1 MNKTILGGIELSTEL
16 TCHDKP
22 MIKRSGPYGEFMSCA
37 NFPSCRKKSKMPSNQ
52 ESISK
57 AVAAFADDGN
67 ELEPDKLHLAQK
79 LMKYYHFCTK
89 ASLRQ
94 GGFDDAFKLSPDIIE
109 LPENFWEIIESS
121 EDDTYSFTDE
131 RGHDVY
137 RTFKQDTRKNPVVVG
152 SMFIVGKI
160 YRETKD
166 RNGIP
171 RQSVTQICAP
181 LLYAP
186 ATLQPNNGNM
196 FEVIVEDFLPQLN
209 HKLLDKVFQIDRRAA
224 KIYSEMDLEEFSE
237 QIPFFPLKLEEA
249 KNFLDYLKGHFNL
262 QEIAI
267 PELYNFSEPS
277 LKEEKL
283 NADLRIVPGH
293 ALLIGTEIDYLTVVG
308 ELERLAEWS
317 NFGDTALEHGFLP
330 DNEDLAEIQI
340 DFGDDYDH
348 VKEERLPRFEHGF
361 EAFPLSPTQKTIK
374 DQVRKEP
381 LVTVTGPPG
390 TGKSHTAAAIA
401 LDHVFANKSVLFS
414 SNTQEAIK
422 VLVKKLQE
430 YGGEFMVAESGS
442 APTQRKLAD
451 TLYKLLTPGGLKN
464 IPTQHELDEIKQ
476 AYEEVLV
483 KFAQKTEELQKQ
495 LSLNNEKGTL
505 DTEKKIIED
514 DGISIAD
521 DISKDPE
528 KIQAL
533 VSKGETYINGN
544 FLQSF
549 IGKQA
554 IKKARK
560 ALNTDSEDVEEL
572 GKQSRLLKLNKDIQT
587 IDNDLLPYFD
597 RMFDE
602 LQELNKEKYS
612 LAATW
617 INKNRI
623 FKIHELLDKPNAK
636 KAITYLIK
644 ALRTR
649 QLDLKAEL
657 LGKVPYQLLLAIFP
671 VWASKDNFLS
681 NILPLKPKMFD
692 CVIIDEAS
700 FCRANSAIP
709 ALYRGEHAVVIGD
722 PKQLR
727 PIYARLS
734 KRLKKTAL
742 TQSGLTEVMATE
754 FDFQDKTI
762 FDIASSKVPTH
773 SWFLLDEHY
782 RSAPAII
789 GFSKTHI
796 YDDNLRVMTGRPTNG
811 PSQSVEVINVDGVE
825 DQFTKVNH
833 DEVKKVMQLIDL
845 EIQKDPQCTI
855 GIITPFKEHRDFIEK
870 AIVKNFTQYQIDK
883 HELVG
888 RTVYQ
893 MQGDERDVIILST
906 CFDKDVHAG
915 RLRYFQGTQDNEAS
929 RGVFNVAITRA
940 RKKQYI
946 VTSVSKNDLPAG
958 FYKEYLEYLGKLQ
971 EPLVDVNSIPYKGE
985 QDVYIALSGLG
996 LKVNYQFESCGYK
1009 IDFVVSDGRDCLAI
1023 EYDGP
1028 QHFNENGT
1036 YVDEDIQR
1044 HLTLKRAG
1052 WDIYR
1057 IPYDKWANN
1066 RETCLKEISQ
1076 FFQTEI
1082 SKAS

>member
-1 MNKTILGGIELSTEL
+1 MSTEL
-16 TCHDKP
+16 TCCGKT
-22 MIKRSGPYGEFMSCA
+22 MVKRQGPFGEFMACQD
-37 NFPSCRKKSKMPSNQ
+37 FPNCKNTEKVPRNQ
-52 ESISK
+52 EDISR
-57 AVAAFADDGN
+57 AVTAFAEDGS
-67 ELEPDKLHLAQK
+67 ELDPDKLHLAQK
-79 LMKYYHFCTK
+79 LLKYYHFCTK

-94 GGFDDAFKLSPDIIE
+94 GGFEDAFKLSPDIIE
-109 LPENFWEIIESS
+109 LPSDFWEKIEES
-121 EDDTYSFTDE
+121 EEDSFLFTDE

-137 RTFKQDTRKNPVVVG
+137 RTYKQDTRKNPVVVG
-152 SMFIVGKI
+152 SLFVVGKI
-160 YRETKD
+160 FRELKD

-181 LLYAP
+181 LLFSP
-186 ATLQPNNGNM
+186 ATIEPESGNA
-196 FEVIVEDFLPQLN
+196 FEVIVDDFMPQLN
-209 HKLLDKVFQIDRRAA
+209 HKLLDKVFQLDSKAA
-224 KIYSEMDLEEFSE
+224 KIYSEMDLEEFSD
-237 QIPFFPLKLEEA
+237 QIPFFPLKIDDA

-262 QEIAI
+262 KEIAI
-267 PELYNFSEPS
+267 PNIYDFSETS

-283 NADLRIVPGH
+283 NAQLRIVPAH

-308 ELERLAEWS
+308 ELERLASWK
-317 NFGDTALEHGFLP
+317 NFGDTALEYGFLP
-330 DNEDLAEIQI
+330 DSEDHQEIQV
-340 DFGDDYDH
+340 DLGDEYSQSENE
-348 VKEERLPRFEHGF
+348 KKPRFEHGF

-401 LDHVFANKSVLFS
+401 LDHVFANKTVLFS

-442 APTQRKLAD
+442 APTQRKLSD
-451 TLYKLLTPGGLKN
+451 TLSKLLSPGGLKD
-464 IPTQHELDEIKQ
+464 IPTQEDLDAIK
-476 AYEEVLV
+476 EEYDNVLI
-483 KFAQKTEELQKQ
+483 KFAKKTEELQQQ
-495 LSLNNEKGTL
+495 LSWNNEKGTL
-505 DTEKKIIED
+505 DVERKEIEEIGVSVSD
-514 DGISIAD
+514 NISG
-521 DISKDPE
+521 DPE

-533 VSKGETYINGN
+533 VQKGESYINGS
-544 FLQSF
+544 FLKSF
-549 IGKQA
+549 LGKQA

-560 ALNTDSEDVEEL
+560 ALNTESEDL
-572 GKQSRLLKLNKDIQT
+572 DDLSKQSRLLILNRDIEN
-587 IDNDLLPYFD
+587 IDNNLLPYFD
-597 RMFDE
+597 KLFDE

-623 FKIHELLDKPNAK
+623 FQIHQMLGRPNAK
-636 KAITYLIK
+636 KAINYLIK

-649 QLDLKAEL
+649 ELDLKAEL
-657 LGKVPYQLLLAIFP
+657 LAKVPYQLLLKIFP

-681 NILPLKPKMFD
+681 NILPLKPGMFD

-709 ALYRGEHAVVIGD
+709 ALYRAKHAVVIGD
-722 PKQLR
+722 PHQLR

-762 FDIASSKVPTH
+762 FDIASSKVSID
-773 SWFLLDEHY
+773 SWYLLDEHY
-782 RSAPAII
+782 RSAPSII
-789 GFSKTHI
+789 GFSKKYI
-796 YDDNLRVMTGRPTNG
+796 YGDNLRVMTGRPTNG
-811 PSQSVEVINVDGVE
+811 PSESIEVVNVGGVE

-833 DEVKKVMQLIDL
+833 DEVRKVLQLIDV
-845 EIQKDPQCTI
+845 EINKDPNCTI
-855 GIITPFKEHRDFIEK
+855 AVVTPYKEQRDFIEK

-883 HELVG
+883 HQLVG

-906 CFDKDVHAG
+906 CFDKDVHQG
-915 RLRYFQGTQDNEAS
+915 RLRYFQGSTDNEAS

-946 VTSVSKNDLPAG
+946 VTSVTRNDLPAG
-958 FYKEYLEYLGKLQ
+958 LFKEYLDYLSKLQ
-971 EPLVDVNSIPYKGE
+971 DPVVDVNSIPYKGE
-985 QDVYIALSGLG
+985 QDVFIALSELG
-996 LKVNYQFESCGYK
+996 LKVNYQFNSCGYK
-1009 IDFVVSDGRDCLAI
+1009 IDFVVSDGQSCLAV

-1028 QHFNENGT
+1028 HHFNHDGS

-1057 IPYDKWANN
+1057 IPYDKWESS
-1066 RETCLKEISQ
+1066 REQCLNEISSY
-1076 FFQTEI
+1076 FALETRR
-1082 SKAS
+1082 AS

>member
-1 MNKTILGGIELSTEL
+1 MIKEL
-16 TCHDKP
+16 TCCNKP
-22 MIKRSGPYGEFMSCA
+22 MVKKQGPYGEFMSCA
-37 NFPSCRKKSKMPSNQ
+37 DFPSCRSTARVPRDQ
-52 ESISK
+52 EDIAR
-57 AVAAFADDGN
+57 AVTAFADDGS
-67 ELEPDKLHLAQK
+67 ELDPEKLHIAQK
-79 LMKYYHFCTK
+79 LLKYYHFCTK

-109 LPENFWEIIESS
+109 LPANFWERIEVS
-121 EDDTYSFTDE
+121 ESDSYSFIDD

-137 RTFKQDTRKNPVVVG
+137 RTYKQDTRKNPVVVG
-152 SMFIVGKI
+152 SMFVVGKI

-186 ATLQPNNGNM
+186 ATLEPESGNS
-196 FEVIVEDFLPQLN
+196 FEVVVDDFMPQLN
-209 HKLLDKVFQIDRRAA
+209 HKLLDKVFQIDTKAA
-224 KIYSEMDLEEFSE
+224 KIYSDMDLEEFSE
-237 QIPFFPLKLEEA
+237 QIPFFPLKIDDA
-249 KNFLDYLKGHFNL
+249 KNFLEYLKGHFNL
-262 QEIAI
+262 QKIAI
-267 PELYNFSEPS
+267 PDLEDFLEISF
-277 LKEEKL
+277 KEEKL
-283 NADLRIVPGH
+283 NAELRIVPAH
-293 ALLIGTEIDYLTVVG
+293 AVLIGTEIDYLTVVG
-308 ELERLAEWS
+308 ELERLASWK
-317 NFGDTALEHGFLP
+317 NFADTALESGFFP
-330 DNEDLAEIQI
+330 ESEDLAEIQV
-340 DFGDDYDH
+340 DLGEEYSDTSDQ
-348 VKEERLPRFEHGF
+348 KEPRFEHGF
-361 EAFPLSPTQKTIK
+361 EAFPLSPTQKAIK

-401 LDHVFANKSVLFS
+401 LDHVFANKTVLFS

-430 YGGEFMVAESGS
+430 YGGEFMVAESGG

-451 TLYKLLTPGGLKN
+451 ILSKLLSPGGLKD
-464 IPTQHELDEIKQ
+464 IPTKEDLDEIKEQ
-476 AYEEVLV
+476 YDEVL
-483 KFAQKTEELQKQ
+483 KQFALKTEKLQEQ
-495 LSLNNEKGTL
+495 LSFNNKKGTL
-505 DTEKKIIED
+505 DVERKDLEEV
-514 DGISIAD
+514 GVSVSE
-521 DISKDPE
+521 DISDDPE

-533 VSKGETYINGN
+533 VQKGENYINGN
-544 FLQSF
+544 FLKSF

-560 ALNTDSEDVEEL
+560 ALNTESEDL
-572 GKQSRLLKLNKDIQT
+572 DDLSRQSRLLILNRD
-587 IDNDLLPYFD
+587 IDNIDNNLLPYFD
-597 RMFDE
+597 RLFDE
-602 LQELNKEKYS
+602 LQQLNKEKYS
-612 LAATW
+612 LAAMW

-623 FKIHELLDKPNAK
+623 YQIHQILGRPNAK

-657 LGKVPYQLLLAIFP
+657 LGKVPHQLLLKIFP

-681 NILPLKPKMFD
+681 NILPLKPGMFD

-709 ALYRGEHAVVIGD
+709 ALYRGQHAVVIGD
-722 PKQLR
+722 PMQLR

-762 FDIASSKVPTH
+762 FDIASSKVPND

-796 YDDNLRVMTGRPTNG
+796 YGDNLRVMTGRPTNG
-811 PSQSVEVINVDGVE
+811 PTESVEVINVNGVE

-833 DEVKKVMQLIDL
+833 DEVRKVLELIDL
-845 EIQKDPQCTI
+845 EISKDPTCTI
-855 GIITPFKEHRDFIEK
+855 GVVTPYKEHRDFLEK

-883 HELVG
+883 HQLVG

-906 CFDKDVHAG
+906 CFDKDVHQG
-915 RLRYFQGTQDNEAS
+915 RLRYFQGTSDNEAS

-946 VTSVSKNDLPAG
+946 VTSVTKNDLPAG
-958 FYKEYLEYLGKLQ
+958 FYKEYLEYLSKLQ
-971 EPLVDVNSIPYKGE
+971 EPVVDINSIPYKGE
-985 QDVYIALSGLG
+985 QDVFLALSELG
-996 LKVNYQFESCGYK
+996 LKVNYQFASCGYK

-1028 QHFNENGT
+1028 QHFNQDGS

-1057 IPYDKWANN
+1057 IPYDKWESS
-1066 RETCLKEISQ
+1066 RKECLEDIVSY
-1076 FFQTEI
+1076 FQADLR
-1082 SKAS
+1082 KAS

>member
-1 MNKTILGGIELSTEL
+1 MSTEL
-16 TCHDKP
+16 TCCGKT
-22 MIKRSGPYGEFMSCA
+22 MVKRQGPFGEFMACQD
-37 NFPSCRKKSKMPSNQ
+37 FPNCKNTEKVPRDQ
-52 ESISK
+52 EDIAR
-57 AVAAFADDGN
+57 AVTAFAEDGS
-67 ELEPDKLHLAQK
+67 ELDPDKLHLAQK
-79 LMKYYHFCTK
+79 LLKYYHFCTK

-94 GGFDDAFKLSPDIIE
+94 GGFEDAFKLSPDIIE
-109 LPENFWEIIESS
+109 LPENFWEKIEVSD
-121 EDDTYSFTDE
+121 EDSISITDE
-131 RGHDVY
+131 RGHDVH
-137 RTFKQDTRKNPVVVG
+137 RTYKRDTRKSPVVVG
-152 SMFIVGKI
+152 SLFIVGKI
-160 YRETKD
+160 FRETKD
-166 RNGIP
+166 RNGVP

-186 ATLQPNNGNM
+186 ATIEPDSGNT
-196 FEVIVEDFLPQLN
+196 FEIIVDDFLPQLN
-209 HKLLDKVFQIDRRAA
+209 HKLLDKVFQLDTKAA
-224 KIYSEMDLEEFSE
+224 KIYADMDLEEFSE
-237 QIPFFPLKLEEA
+237 QIPFFPLKLEDA

-262 QEIAI
+262 QKMVI
-267 PELYNFSEPS
+267 PELYDFSETS

-283 NADLRIVPGH
+283 KSELRIVPAH
-293 ALLIGTEIDYLTVVG
+293 AVLIGTEIDYLTVVG
-308 ELERLAEWS
+308 ELERLAQWK
-317 NFGDTALEHGFLP
+317 NFGDTALESGFLP
-330 DNEDLAEIQI
+330 DNEDLTEVQV
-340 DFGDDYDH
+340 DFSDEYSSEEV
-348 VKEERLPRFEHGF
+348 VKEPRFEHGF
-361 EAFPLSPTQKTIK
+361 EAFPLSPTQKAIK

-442 APTQRKLAD
+442 AATQRKLAD
-451 TLYKLLTPGGLKN
+451 TLSKLLSPGGLKD
-464 IPTQHELDEIKQ
+464 IPTQDELDEIQK
-476 AYEEVLV
+476 AYEDVLV
-483 KFAQKTEELQKQ
+483 RFAEKTEELTNQ
-495 LSLNNEKGTL
+495 LSLNSEKGTL
-505 DTEKKIIED
+505 DTERQ
-514 DGISIAD
+514 SIQDQGVVIAS
-521 DISKDPE
+521 DISSDPE

-533 VSKGETYINGN
+533 VRKGESYIDGN
-544 FLQSF
+544 FFKSF

-560 ALNTDSEDVEEL
+560 ALNTESENIEDL
-572 GKQSRLLKLNKDIQT
+572 DKQSRLHILNRDIET

-597 RMFDE
+597 RLFDE

-623 FKIHELLDKPNAK
+623 FKIHGLLGRPNAK

-644 ALRTR
+644 ALKTR

-681 NILPLKPKMFD
+681 NILPLKPGMFD

-709 ALYRGEHAVVIGD
+709 ALYRGKHAVIIGD
-722 PKQLR
+722 PMQLR

-742 TQSGLTEVMATE
+742 TQSGLTEVTATE

-762 FDIASSKVPTH
+762 FDIASSKVRNDC
-773 SWFLLDEHY
+773 WYLLDEHY
-782 RSAPAII
+782 RSAPSII
-789 GFSKTHI
+789 GFSKSHI
-796 YDDNLRVMTGRPTNG
+796 YNDNLRVMTGRPTNG
-811 PSQSVEVINVDGVE
+811 PSESIEVINVNGVE
-825 DQFTKVNH
+825 DGFTKVNH
-833 DEVKKVMQLIDL
+833 DEVRKVLQLIDL
-845 EIQKDPQCTI
+845 EISKNPQVTI
-855 GIITPFKEHRDFIEK
+855 GVITPFKEQRDFIEK

-883 HELVG
+883 HQLVG

-906 CFDKDVHAG
+906 CFDKDVHKG
-915 RLRYFQGTQDNEAS
+915 RLRYFQGTEDNEAS

-940 RKKQYI
+940 RKKQYV
-946 VTSVSKNDLPAG
+946 VTSVTKNDLPGG
-958 FYKEYLEYLGKLQ
+958 FYKEYLEYISRLSDPVIDIN
-971 EPLVDVNSIPYKGE
+971 EIPYKGE
-985 QDVYIALSGLG
+985 QDVFLALSDLG
-996 LKVNYQFESCGYK
+996 LNVNYQFDSCGYK

-1028 QHFNENGT
+1028 QHFNHDET

-1057 IPYDKWANN
+1057 IPYDKWQSS
-1066 RETCLKEISQ
+1066 REVCLEEISSY
-1076 FFQTEI
+1076 FHKPSLE
-1082 SKAS
+1082 KAS